1 MFEYLMPLLIMKTS
15 KNTLM
20 DETYSFAVR
29 SQKKYGKQRNVPWG
43 TSESGFYAFD
53 IELNYQY
60 KAFGVPWLGLKRGL
74 VEDMVVAPYA
84 TMLAMQVDPVASIKN
99 LKRLEGEGANGP
111 YGFYEALDYTPERL
125 PIGEKRGIVKAIC
138 SPSGMSLLS
147 LNNCLNDNIMQTRF
161 HTDPVVEAAKLLLQ
175 KKCLQTLYLQ
185 RKTKKKL
192 SHLKILH
199 IQKRILIEN
208 TKNQI

>member
-1 MFEYLMPLLIMKTS
+1 MESLNGFTKNYMNLIERIKKLSDDTEFIHLYDKKRQLFSIGYDMQEGSLTNSYYDLIASEARQTSFIAIARGEVEEQHWFKLGRTLTQIDSYKGMVSWSGTMFEYLMPLLIMKTS

-99 LKRLEGEGANGP
+99 LK
-111 YGFYEALDYTPERL
+111 
-125 PIGEKRGIVKAIC
+125 
-138 SPSGMSLLS
+138 
-147 LNNCLNDNIMQTRF
+147 
-161 HTDPVVEAAKLLLQ
+161 
-175 KKCLQTLYLQ
+175 
-185 RKTKKKL
+185 KT
-192 SHLKILH
+192 
-199 IQKRILIEN
+199 
-208 TKNQI
+208 